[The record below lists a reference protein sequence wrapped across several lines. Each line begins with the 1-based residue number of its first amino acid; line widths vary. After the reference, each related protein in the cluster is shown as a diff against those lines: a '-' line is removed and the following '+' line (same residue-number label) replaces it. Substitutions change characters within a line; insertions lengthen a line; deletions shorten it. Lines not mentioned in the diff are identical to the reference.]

1 MSTIQRAVKMLKQSK
16 KEALAYVATLSV
28 STCLLFLFVNIQK
41 DANFLS
47 QTALMNQTGKD
58 MNNMIGGVLTLIII
72 AVCFA
77 NTFIVNNYFNRSK
90 AQEVCVYLSSGMNVM
105 ALAKY
110 LLVQNFI
117 LLFFAIL
124 SGGVFGC
131 ILHVGMNLLI
141 NALLGLQNPLITLT
155 AQGILLWLVILSV
168 ELIYLVMVNVGYAY
182 KAELKDLLIEARTM
196 RSQDFRRF
204 RLPAL
209 WYQLIAITGLVIMI
223 FCEAEGSFLS
233 LGAGFGIMG
242 IHGFLHRGV
251 SDRIEKNKCNH
262 HKLQFVDMIVQG
274 NFLELLNS
282 SYLYIILVMCSVMLM
297 CAILPIVKGFSYL
310 MILTCAAYML
320 ILVVMAISILFK
332 VMITSNQRKEEFA
345 LLKLLGG
352 KAAEMKTCIRK
363 EMAKLFAYVLFL
375 PLIYSFVICIR
386 YIQSGTMSA
395 MTMFF
400 ILGSYIIICM
410 ICGWSSYRIYLK
422 KALQQQEE
430 IDYDVCD

>member
-1 MSTIQRAVKMLKQSK
+1 MSTVQRAVKMLKQSK

-47 QTALMNQTGKD
+47 QAKAMDQAGKD

-90 AQEVCVYLSSGMNVM
+90 AQELCVYLSSGMNVM

-117 LLFFAIL
+117 LLMIAVL

-131 ILHVGMNLLI
+131 FLHVLMNLLI
-141 NALLGLQNPLITLT
+141 NLLLGLQNPLITLT
-155 AQGILLWLVILSV
+155 IQGVILWLVILSV

-182 KAELKDLLIEARTM
+182 KAELKDLLMEARTM
-196 RSQDFRRF
+196 RSQDFRGF
-204 RLPAL
+204 RLPTL
-209 WYQLIAITGLVIMI
+209 CYQIVAIAGLLIMI
-223 FCEAEGSFLS
+223 FCEADGSFLS
-233 LGAGFGIMG
+233 LGASFGIIG

-251 SDRIEKNKCNH
+251 SDRIEKNKYNH
-262 HKLQFVDMIVQG
+262 RKLKFVDMMVQG

-297 CAILPIVKGFSYL
+297 CTIFPVVEPYSYL
-310 MILTCAAYML
+310 MILTSVAYML
-320 ILVVMAISILFK
+320 ILIVMAISIIFK
-332 VMITSNQRKEEFA
+332 VMVASNKRKESFDV
-345 LLKLLGG
+345 LKLLGG
-352 KAAEMKTCIRK
+352 KSKEMKICIRK
-363 EMAKLFAYVLFL
+363 EMIKLFTYVLFL
-375 PLIYSFVICIR
+375 PLIYSMVICIR
-386 YIQSGTMSA
+386 YIQSGMMST
-395 MTMFF
+395 MTMLF
-400 ILGSYIIICM
+400 ILGSYIVICIICGV
-410 ICGWSSYRIYLK
+410 ISYLTYAKKTLK
-422 KALQQQEE
+422 QQEE
-430 IDYDVCD
+430 NENDLCD